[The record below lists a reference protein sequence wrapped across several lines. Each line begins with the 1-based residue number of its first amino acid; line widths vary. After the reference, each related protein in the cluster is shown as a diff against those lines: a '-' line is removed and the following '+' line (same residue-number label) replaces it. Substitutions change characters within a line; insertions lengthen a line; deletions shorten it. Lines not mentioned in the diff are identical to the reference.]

1 VITYRTAKPID
12 AIVMARTM
20 KDADRKEAAALHGE
34 DIQRAL
40 IQSYHMSVET
50 VAVDGDSGELLALGG
65 VARAGAVGIPWLVTT
80 QAAVRYGKRLVKDVR
95 PVVLRWVREYGELEN
110 YVHKENLISRRWLAR
125 LGFVEEPAPYKG
137 TDFYRFS
144 LCAT

>member
-1 VITYRTAKPID
+1 MITYRTAKPID
-12 AIVMARTM
+12 VIVMARNL
-20 KDADRKEAAALHGE
+20 KEADRKEVSLLHGD

-40 IQSYHMSVET
+40 LQSFQMSVET
-50 VAVDGDSGELLALGG
+50 VAVDGHMGQLLALGG
-65 VARAGAVGIPWLVTT
+65 VAKAGAVGIPWLITT
-80 QAAVRYGKRLVKDVR
+80 EEAVRYGKRLIKDVL
-95 PVVLRWVREYGELEN
+95 PVIRRWAAEYGELEN
-110 YVHKENLISRRWLAR
+110 FVHKENLVSRRWLAR